1 MVTAPMHATAMPR
14 VLIDGVFFQIG
25 RSGIARVW
33 TKLLTEWARS
43 GVAAKVTVLDRAGT
57 FPPVPGIQVVA
68 GPAFSYQDMDG
79 DRERLQQICDE
90 LRIEVFISTYYTSPI
105 STPTLMMVHDMIP
118 EVLGWP
124 LDEPMW
130 RQKQTAMASANQF
143 VCVSHNT
150 AADLKRH
157 LVRMGGNERPVSV
170 APNGCDFTPPDA
182 ATLENF
188 RQHHG
193 LHRPYFLLSGSRG
206 DYKNGKLFFEA
217 FALLGEERSRYTIL
231 CTGGGTVESE
241 LLALAEG
248 AEVKVGILGEAD
260 MACAYAGAIG
270 LAYPSLYEGFG
281 LPVLEAMACGCPVVT
296 TNVASLPEVG
306 GDAVLYVTPG
316 PDAARQ
322 MRDGLLK
329 IQEPA
334 TRAALIQRG
343 LVQARRYRWDTMA
356 VQVAQALQT
365 TATAAATAQAAHS
378 TPAAMPT
385 KLHPSD
391 QLIEHPGYR
400 IALPADHLL
409 PQYQQQHRLYDRFL
423 PVLAQA
429 LPPGSA
435 AIDVGANCGDT
446 VAAMFAA
453 NPALTYLCVEPDSGF
468 FSYLEHNAQLIRAR
482 HPQARIHNVQALVG
496 RPGASAVLDGGGGSK
511 HARPLDQAAASEPAT
526 GEVHH
531 TITMDDI
538 ALAALQ
544 GELSQIRLLKSD
556 VDGFD
561 HDVLGSASQII
572 ASSQP
577 LLFFECQAVDEQQLA
592 SYKRCID
599 ALAAQGYEQFW
610 LIDNYGNPML
620 STREPKAVQQ
630 MFDYI
635 WRQGRHNA
643 TRSIYY
649 VDILA
654 SSARD
659 TALADETVRHFVAQ
673 SCR

>member
-1 MVTAPMHATAMPR
+1 MVNAPMHTPAMPR
-14 VLIDGVFFQIG
+14 VLVDGVFFQIG

-33 TKLLTEWARS
+33 TQLLAEWVRS
-43 GVAAKVTVLDRAGT
+43 GVASQVTVLDRAGT
-57 FPPVPGIQVVA
+57 LPSIPGVQVVP
-68 GPAFSYQDMDG
+68 GPAFSYQDVDG
-79 DRERLQQICDE
+79 DRARLQQICDE
-90 LRIEVFISTYYTSPI
+90 LQTEVFISTYYTSPLT
-105 STPTLMMVHDMIP
+105 TPTLMMVHDMIP
-118 EVLGWP
+118 EVLGWS

-130 RQKQTAMASANQF
+130 RQKQAAMASAHGF

-150 AADLKRH
+150 ATDLRRH
-157 LVRMGGNERPVSV
+157 LAQMGGPERPVNV
-170 APNGCDFTPPDA
+170 APNGCGFTPPDA
-182 ATLENF
+182 ATLDRF
-188 RQHHG
+188 RERHG
-193 LHRPYFLLSGSRG
+193 LQRPYFLLSGSRG

-231 CTGGGTVESE
+231 CTGGGTVEPE

-248 AEVKVGILGEAD
+248 AEVKVGILGDAD
-260 MACAYAGAIG
+260 MACAYAGAVG

-322 MRDGLLK
+322 MLDGLLK

-334 TRAALIQRG
+334 LRDTLIQRG

-356 VQVAQALQT
+356 EQVAQALRA
-365 TATAAATAQAAHS
+365 TATP
-378 TPAAMPT
+378 PALPAR
-385 KLHPSD
+385 LNPSD

-409 PQYQQQHRLYDRFL
+409 PQYQRQHRMYDRFL
-423 PVLAQA
+423 PVLAEA
-429 LPPGSA
+429 LPSGSV

-446 VAAMFAA
+446 VAAMFAT
-453 NPALTYLCVEPDSGF
+453 NPELTYLCVEPDTGF
-468 FSYLEHNAQLIRAR
+468 FRYLEHNAQVIRAR
-482 HPQARIHNVQALVG
+482 HAQARIHNVQALVG

-511 HARPLDQAAASEPAT
+511 HARPLDQAPASAPPS

-538 ALAALQ
+538 ALGALQ

-561 HDVLGSASQII
+561 HDVLASASQII
-572 ASSQP
+572 ATCQP
-577 LLFFECQAVDEQQLA
+577 LLFFECQAVDEDQLS
-592 SYKRCID
+592 SYKHCID
-599 ALAAQGYEQFW
+599 SLAGQGYTQFW

-620 STREPKAVQQ
+620 STGDPRAVQQ

-635 WRQGRHNA
+635 WRQGRHGA
-643 TRSIYY
+643 TRSVYY

-659 TALADETVRHFVAQ
+659 AVFADETVRRFVAQ
-673 SCR
+673 VSS

>member
-1 MVTAPMHATAMPR
+1 MVNASMHTSAMPR
-14 VLIDGVFFQIG
+14 ILVDGVFFQIG

-33 TKLLTEWARS
+33 TQLLTEWVRS
-43 GVAAKVTVLDRAGT
+43 GVAEHVTVLNRAGT
-57 FPPVPGIQVVA
+57 LPSVPGIQVVA
-68 GPAFSYQDMDG
+68 GPSFSYQDMDG
-79 DRERLQQICDE
+79 DRARLQQICDE
-90 LRIEVFISTYYTSPI
+90 LRIEVFISTYYTSPLT
-105 STPTLMMVHDMIP
+105 TPTLMMVHDMIP

-130 RQKQTAMASANQF
+130 RQKQTAMTSASQF

-157 LVRMGGNERPVSV
+157 LAQQLADRPVAV
-170 APNGCDFTPPDA
+170 APNGCDFKPPDA
-182 ATLENF
+182 ATLERF
-188 RQHHG
+188 RERHG
-193 LHRPYFLLSGSRG
+193 LQRPYFLLSGSRG

-231 CTGGGTVESE
+231 CTGGGTVEPE

-260 MACAYAGAIG
+260 MACAYACAIG

-296 TNVASLPEVG
+296 TDVASLPEVG

-322 MRDGLLK
+322 MHDCLLK

-334 TRAALIQRG
+334 LRDTLIQRG
-343 LVQARRYRWDTMA
+343 LAQARQYRWDTMA
-356 VQVAQALQT
+356 TQVAQALQ
-365 TATAAATAQAAHS
+365 ATAAVAAAR
-378 TPAAMPT
+378 AASVPT
-385 KLHPSD
+385 RLHPSD
-391 QLIEHPGYR
+391 QLIEHPGYA

-409 PQYQQQHRLYDRFL
+409 PQYQRQHRLYDRFL
-423 PVLAQA
+423 PVLAKA
-429 LPPGSA
+429 LPASSV

-446 VAAMFAA
+446 VAAMFSA

-468 FSYLEHNAQLIRAR
+468 FSYLEHNAQIIRAR
-482 HPQARIHNVQALVG
+482 HPQAQIHNVQALVG

-511 HARPLDQAAASEPAT
+511 HARPLEQAAAASPSEG

-538 ALAALQ
+538 ASGALQ

-561 HDVLGSASQII
+561 HDVLASASQII
-572 ASSQP
+572 ATSQP
-577 LLFFECQAVDEQQLA
+577 LLFFECQAVDEQQLS

-620 STREPKAVQQ
+620 STRDPQAVQQ

-635 WRQGRHNA
+635 WRQGRHGA

-673 SCR
+673 ACS

>member
-1 MVTAPMHATAMPR
+1 MVTDAMRTPAMPR
-14 VLIDGVFFQIG
+14 ILVDGVFFQIG

-33 TKLLTEWARS
+33 TKLLTEWVRS
-43 GVAAKVTVLDRAGT
+43 GVAAHVIVLDRAGT
-57 FPPVPGIQVVA
+57 LPSLPGIQVAA

-79 DRERLQQICDE
+79 DRARLQQICDE
-90 LRIEVFISTYYTSPI
+90 LRIGVFISTYYTSPI

-130 RQKQTAMASANQF
+130 RQKQTAMASASQF

-157 LVRMGGNERPVSV
+157 LAHMGGPERPVSV
-170 APNGCDFTPPDA
+170 TPNGCDFTPPDA
-182 ATLENF
+182 AALENF
-188 RQHHG
+188 RQRHG
-193 LHRPYFLLSGSRG
+193 LQRPYFLLSGSRG

-217 FALLGEERSRYTIL
+217 FSLLGEDRSRYTIL
-231 CTGGGTVESE
+231 CTGGGTVEPE
-241 LLALAEG
+241 LLALAQG

-296 TNVASLPEVG
+296 THVASLPEVG
-306 GDAVLYVTPG
+306 GDAALYVTPG

-322 MRDGLLK
+322 MRDGLLQ

-334 TRAALIQRG
+334 IREALIQRG
-343 LVQARRYRWDTMA
+343 LIRARQYRWDTMA
-356 VQVAQALQT
+356 SQVAQALQA
-365 TATAAATAQAAHS
+365 TATSATVQATPS
-378 TPAAMPT
+378 TPAVMPT
-385 KLHPSD
+385 KRHPSD
-391 QLIEHPGYR
+391 QLIEHPGYH

-409 PQYQQQHRLYDRFL
+409 PHYQRQHRLYDRFL
-423 PVLAQA
+423 PVLAKA

-453 NPALTYLCVEPDSGF
+453 NPSLNYLCVEPDSGF

-482 HPQARIHNVQALVG
+482 HPEARIHNVQALVG

-511 HARPLDQAAASEPAT
+511 HARPLDQAAASAPCD

-538 ALAALQ
+538 ASRAFQ

-577 LLFFECQAVDEQQLA
+577 LLFFECQAVDDQQLT

-620 STREPKAVQQ
+620 STRDPRAVHQ

-635 WRQGRHNA
+635 WRQGRHGA

-659 TALADETVRHFVAQ
+659 TALADETVRDFVAQ
-673 SCR
+673 ACS